1 MRPALLPLTI
11 FAASFGL
18 EEAIIVLY
26 LRRLT
31 FPHDFFAGGPSA
43 VGAAPPAI
51 IHLELARE
59 ASTII
64 TLVALAWLCA
74 HTVDLRWRSFL
85 FAFGLWDAAYYA
97 WLYLLSGY
105 PTVTSED
112 LLFLIPVPWVAPV
125 WVALAFA
132 LSFAALGAFGFR
144 KQRTWIFVVGLGL
157 GLASF
162 IVQPLGVARAYPLW
176 LFLPAIALILAALS
190 PARAGARE
198 EQGSVQIR

>member
-26 LRRLT
+26 LRRLA
-31 FPHDFFAGGPSA
+31 FPQGVVVGGTSAAGSA
-43 VGAAPPAI
+43 EPMI
-51 IHLELARE
+51 IHLEVARE
-59 ASTII
+59 VSTMI
-64 TLVALAWLCA
+64 TLVVLAWLCA
-74 HTVDLRWRSFL
+74 RAVDLRWRSFL

-105 PTVTSED
+105 PTLTSD
-112 LLFLIPVPWVAPV
+112 DVLFLIPVPWVAPV

-144 KQRTWIFVVGLGL
+144 TQRTWMFVVGLGL

-162 IVQPLGVARAYPLW
+162 ILQPIGVARTYPLW
-176 LFLPAIALILAALS
+176 LFLPAIALVLAAL
-190 PARAGARE
+190 PPRHAAQR
-198 EQGSVQIR
+198 

>member
-18 EEAIIVLY
+18 EEAIVVLY
-26 LRRLT
+26 LRRLA
-31 FPHDFFAGGPSA
+31 FPRGFFVGGTSVVGSA
-43 VGAAPPAI
+43 SPTV

-59 ASTII
+59 ASTML
-64 TLVALAWLCA
+64 TLVVLAWMCA
-74 HTVDLRWRSFL
+74 RAVDLRWRSFL

-105 PTVTSED
+105 PTLTSDD

-132 LSFAALGAFGFR
+132 LSFTALGAFGFQA
-144 KQRTWIFVVGLGL
+144 QRTWMFVVGLGL

-162 IVQPLGVARAYPLW
+162 ILRPLGVARAY
-176 LFLPAIALILAALS
+176 
-190 PARAGARE
+190 
-198 EQGSVQIR
+198 